1 MEGRSGTTSMFPS
14 CRIESQNSRE
24 TALQHVRMEATCFRG
39 DLSQDKND
47 RPTGLRYGCIR
58 SCLRLTEVLAFT
70 CHVRVTHVR
79 PVTRVSCTRARK
91 KNQPKYASELRIIN
105 HWPIRPAHRLNAHP
119 SSKLHHMLLP
129 HTYIHLH
136 DAQGYEC
143 SDRIGQIKVLPA
155 TMNEGVARK
164 LETSLLLTF
173 VLISLLCCGPTPP
186 SLRLR

>member
-1 MEGRSGTTSMFPS
+1 MQ
-14 CRIESQNSRE
+14 ISRE
-24 TALQHVRMEATCFRG
+24 TALQHVTEATCFRG
-39 DLSQDKND
+39 DLSQ

-58 SCLRLTEVLAFT
+58 SCLRFDRSTSIHLPRSRHPCPSCNT
-70 CHVRVTHVR
+70 CVV
-79 PVTRVSCTRARK
+79 RARK
-91 KNQPKYASELRIIN
+91 NKPKYASKLRIID
-105 HWPIRPAHRLNAHP
+105 HWPNRPAHRLSAHP

-155 TMNEGVARK
+155 TMNEGIARQ